1 MTKNQADISF
11 HYNRRFL
18 QLFLGLALIGVIV
31 LSVSYYQAEKPGAGS
46 GLVFG
51 IALFVFFRKH
61 VVVRLY
67 AKTIEY
73 QVTPM
78 GTKHVIDYQN
88 IIGMAANTKTI
99 KLSLDSGET
108 TLNIPL
114 NLINAEER
122 ENLIRVLKQRTDKS
136 LNQHLPIHS

>member
-1 MTKNQADISF
+1 MTNNQADINF

-31 LSVSYYQAEKPGAGS
+31 LSVSYYQAEKPGAGA
-46 GLVFG
+46 GLIFG
-51 IALFVFFRKH
+51 MALFAFFRKH

-67 AKTIEY
+67 AQSFEY

-88 IIGMAANTKTI
+88 IIGLTADAKVI
-99 KLSLDSGET
+99 RLSMDSGEM

-114 NLINAEER
+114 NLVNVEER
-122 ENLIRVLKQRTDKS
+122 ENLINALKQRTDKNS
-136 LNQHLPIHS
+136 